1 MAYENGSNIFNY
13 SPEIFLRYRKDKM
26 IFAKALQIIQIFQ
39 TRVDYPFC
47 FDEMDKAVSSILGAP
62 FQSFFFCGYVYIR
75 AVKKEDYDPTQSFD
89 PASEKTVNLVEGLEE
104 HEIDDIA
111 EEYRDAIKSF
121 TISIQHLSSDVFP
134 SENDGLGLKS
144 VAYNKTDEHVKKLR
158 VIRNDNKYL
167 DLSLSRK
174 EIKFLI
180 DQLNEIYNDGEK

>member
-1 MAYENGSNIFNY
+1 M
-13 SPEIFLRYRKDKM
+13 
-26 IFAKALQIIQIFQ
+26 
-39 TRVDYPFC
+39 
-47 FDEMDKAVSSILGAP
+47 
-62 FQSFFFCGYVYIR
+62 
-75 AVKKEDYDPTQSFD
+75 
-89 PASEKTVNLVEGLEE
+89 EGLEE

-144 VAYNKTDEHVKKLR
+144 VAYNKTDEQVKKLR

-180 DQLNEIYNDGEK
+180 DQLNEIYNDGDKFSRLGRE

>member
-1 MAYENGSNIFNY
+1 
-13 SPEIFLRYRKDKM
+13 M

-144 VAYNKTDEHVKKLR
+144 VAYNKTDEQVKKLR